1 MTTVH
6 GHNQIFQQSGIAQD
20 LSHQIQSPKPD
31 PDQAAVQQQNQQV
44 EENTTVQES
53 EETLSLKKDKE
64 KENEKKKRKE
74 ALKAKRAEKQLPKDD
89 LPPDP
94 DGPGRLLDTTA

>member
-20 LSHQIQSPKPD
+20 LSHQLQSPKPD
-31 PDQAAVQQQNQQV
+31 PDQAALQHQNQQV
-44 EENTTVQES
+44 LENTTVQKS
-53 EETLSLKKDKE
+53 EETLSLKKEKE
-64 KENEKKKRKE
+64 KEKKARKTQR
-74 ALKAKRAEKQLPKDD
+74 AKKQPPKDD

-94 DGPGRLLDTTA
+94 DGPSRLIDTTA

>member
-6 GHNQIFQQSGIAQD
+6 GHNQIFQQSGIAQE
-20 LSHQIQSPKPD
+20 LNHQNHTPKPD
-31 PDQAAVQQQNQQV
+31 PDQAAVQHQNQQLL
-44 EENTTVQES
+44 ENTTVQEG
-53 EETLSLKKDKE
+53 EETLSLKQE
-64 KENEKKKRKE
+64 KEREKQQKAR
-74 ALKAKRAEKQLPKDD
+74 KAKRAKKQNPKDD

>member
-20 LSHQIQSPKPD
+20 LTHQIQSPKPD
-31 PDQAAVQQQNQQV
+31 PDQAAIQHQNQQV
-44 EENTTVQES
+44 VENTTVQES
-53 EETLSLKKDKE
+53 EETLSLKHDKE
-64 KENEKKKRKE
+64 KEKKQKELKDKRTK
-74 ALKAKRAEKQLPKDD
+74 KQPSKDD

-94 DGPGRLLDTTA
+94 DGPGRLLDITV

>member
-20 LSHQIQSPKPD
+20 LAQQIQSPKPD
-31 PDQAAVQQQNQQV
+31 PDQAAIQHQNHQV
-44 EENTTVQES
+44 VENTTVQES
-53 EETLSLKKDKE
+53 EETLSLKQEKE
-64 KENEKKKRKE
+64 KRQEV
-74 ALKAKRAEKQLPKDD
+74 LKAKRAKKQPSKDN

-94 DGPGRLLDTTA
+94 DGSGRLLDITV

>member
-31 PDQAAVQQQNQQV
+31 PDQAALQHQNQQV
-44 EENTTVQES
+44 LENTTVQES
-53 EETLSLKKDKE
+53 EETLSLRHEKE
-64 KENEKKKRKE
+64 KEKRQ
-74 ALKAKRAEKQLPKDD
+74 LKARKARRAKKHPPNDD
-89 LPPDP
+89 LPPNP
-94 DGPGRLLDTTA
+94 DGPGRLINTKA

>member
-20 LSHQIQSPKPD
+20 LNHQIQSPKPD
-31 PDQAAVQQQNQQV
+31 PDQAAVQHQNQQV
-44 EENTTVQES
+44 VENTTVQQS
-53 EETLSLKKDKE
+53 EETLSLKQEKE
-64 KENEKKKRKE
+64 KEEQQSAR
-74 ALKAKRAEKQLPKDD
+74 KAKRAKKQNTKAD

-94 DGPGRLLDTTA
+94 DGLGQLIDTTA

>member
-31 PDQAAVQQQNQQV
+31 PDQAAVLHQNQQMV
-44 EENTTVQES
+44 ENTTVQES
-53 EETLSLKKDKE
+53 EEALSLKEKKEKDKE
-64 KENEKKKRKE
+64 KEKKAR
-74 ALKAKRAEKQLPKDD
+74 KAKRAKKQNVQDD

>member
-31 PDQAAVQQQNQQV
+31 PDQAAVLHQNQQV
-44 EENTTVQES
+44 VENTTVQES
-53 EETLSLKKDKE
+53 QEALSLKEKKE
-64 KENEKKKRKE
+64 KEKE
-74 ALKAKRAEKQLPKDD
+74 IKARKAKRAKKQNLQDN

>member
-20 LSHQIQSPKPD
+20 LSQQIQSPKPD
-31 PDQAAVQQQNQQV
+31 PDQAAILHQTQQV

-53 EETLSLKKDKE
+53 EEALSLKEKKE
-64 KENEKKKRKE
+64 KEKKEKEKAR
-74 ALKAKRAEKQLPKDD
+74 KAKRAKKENPQAE

-94 DGPGRLLDTTA
+94 DGPGRLLDITA

>member
-44 EENTTVQES
+44 LENTTVQES
-53 EETLSLKKDKE
+53 EETLSLKK
-64 KENEKKKRKE
+64 ENEKEKRE
-74 ALKAKRAEKQLPKDD
+74 KRRKIQRVEKQIRQED
-89 LPPDP
+89 LPPNP
-94 DGPGRLLDTTA
+94 DGLGRILDTTA

>member
-31 PDQAAVQQQNQQV
+31 PDQAAVQHQNQQV
-44 EENTTVQES
+44 LENTTVQES
-53 EETLSLKKDKE
+53 EETLSLRH
-64 KENEKKKRKE
+64 EKKKEKRKLK
-74 ALKAKRAEKQLPKDD
+74 ARKAKRAKKQTPKED
-89 LPPDP
+89 LLPDP
-94 DGPGRLLDTTA
+94 DGPGRLINTKA

>member
-31 PDQAAVQQQNQQV
+31 PDQAAVQHQNQQV
-44 EENTTVQES
+44 VENTTVQES
-53 EETLSLKKDKE
+53 EETLSLKKEKDKE
-64 KENEKKKRKE
+64 KEKKAR
-74 ALKAKRAEKQLPKDD
+74 KAKRAKKLPPKED

-94 DGPGRLLDTTA
+94 DGPGRLIDTTA

>member
-6 GHNQIFQQSGIAQD
+6 GHNQILQQSGVVQE

-31 PDQAAVQQQNQQV
+31 PEQAAVQHQNQQV
-44 EENTTVQES
+44 VENTTIQES
-53 EETLSLKKDKE
+53 VETLSLRQKKE
-64 KENEKKKRKE
+64 KEKRQS
-74 ALKAKRAEKQLPKDD
+74 ARNAKRTKKQNPQDD

>member
-31 PDQAAVQQQNQQV
+31 PDQAAVQNQNQQV
-44 EENTTVQES
+44 VENTTVQES
-53 EETLSLKKDKE
+53 EETLSLKQEKE
-64 KENEKKKRKE
+64 KEKRQQ
-74 ALKAKRAEKQLPKDD
+74 ARNVKRAKKQPKKDD

-94 DGPGRLLDTTA
+94 DGPGQLLDITA

>member
-6 GHNQIFQQSGIAQD
+6 GHNQILQQSGIAQD

-31 PDQAAVQQQNQQV
+31 PDQAAVQHQNQQV
-44 EENTTVQES
+44 VENTTVQES
-53 EETLSLKKDKE
+53 EETLSLKQE
-64 KENEKKKRKE
+64 KENEKRQKAR
-74 ALKAKRAEKQLPKDD
+74 KAKRAKKQNPKDD

>member
-20 LSHQIQSPKPD
+20 LTHQIQSPKPD
-31 PDQAAVQQQNQQV
+31 PDQAAIQHQNQQV
-44 EENTTVQES
+44 VENTTVQES
-53 EETLSLKKDKE
+53 EETLSLKQEKE
-64 KENEKKKRKE
+64 KREK
-74 ALKAKRAEKQLPKDD
+74 ALKAKRAKKQHPKDD

-94 DGPGRLLDTTA
+94 DGSGRLLDITV

>member
-20 LSHQIQSPKPD
+20 LSQQIQSPKPD
-31 PDQAAVQQQNQQV
+31 PDQAAILHQTQQV

-53 EETLSLKKDKE
+53 EEALSLKEKKE
-64 KENEKKKRKE
+64 KEKKERKKPVKPNVQKKKT
-74 ALKAKRAEKQLPKDD
+74 LKRNCRRTRMDR
-89 LPPDP
+89 
-94 DGPGRLLDTTA
+94 GGF

>member
-6 GHNQIFQQSGIAQD
+6 GHNQILQQSGIAQD

-31 PDQAAVQQQNQQV
+31 PEQAAVQHQNQQV
-44 EENTTVQES
+44 VENTTVQES
-53 EETLSLKKDKE
+53 EETLSLKQEKDKE
-64 KENEKKKRKE
+64 KRQKTR
-74 ALKAKRAEKQLPKDD
+74 KAKRIKKQNPQDD
-89 LPPDP
+89 LPQDP

>member
-31 PDQAAVQQQNQQV
+31 PDQAAVLHQNQQV
-44 EENTTVQES
+44 VENTTIQES
-53 EETLSLKKDKE
+53 QEAISLKEKKE
-64 KENEKKKRKE
+64 KEKE
-74 ALKAKRAEKQLPKDD
+74 IKARKAKRAKKQNLQDD